1 MENFINNTKQPFTV
15 IMNDVLQE
23 KTIFENANQK
33 LCYLYLYSLK
43 NCSSVFPSHETIA
56 KAVCC
61 SVSTVKRILQGLQE
75 LNLLKIKSRPGQTS
89 IYILNDYHE
98 VVQNNLGQ
106 NELAQHELGGQLKLN
121 QEVGQNRLL
130 KLKDKNKI
138 TKNKISREII
148 DNELKVLYPNIF
160 NQVRE
165 AILND
170 STLTINTDK
179 QYRSTLLYRL
189 KNFKQPRKEQ
199 LKQMKVIRKEVIPE
213 WFEEHKREQYEA
225 EQKKKHQEAADS
237 TDMEQL
243 RKELKKYTR

>member
-23 KTIFENANQK
+23 ETIFENANQK

-106 NELAQHELGGQLKLN
+106 NELVQHELGGQLKLN

-130 KLKDKNKI
+130 KLKNKNKI
-138 TKNKISREII
+138 TKNKISSRESI
-148 DNELKVLYPNIF
+148 DNELRILYPDTF
-160 NQVRE
+160 EQVKE
-165 AILND
+165 EILND
-170 STLTINTDK
+170 STLIINTDK
-179 QYRSTLLYRL
+179 QYRSMLLYRL
-189 KNFKQPRKEQ
+189 KSS
-199 LKQMKVIRKEVIPE
+199 KEVVKEKPKQRKAVRSE
-213 WFEEHKREQYEA
+213 VLPTWFEEYQRGQQKYEI
-225 EQKKKHQEAADS
+225 EQKSVKPIDIE
-237 TDMEQL
+237 EL
-243 RKELKKYTR
+243 RRELSKYSH